1 MINNGY
7 YGRHANGEKPPL
19 VGLEITMEETLLAVL
34 AGVLIVS
41 GGAAV
46 VTSLVGMSVVLYRRF
61 KASSELAAVPRESG
75 SSE

>member
-1 MINNGY
+1 
-7 YGRHANGEKPPL
+7 
-19 VGLEITMEETLLAVL
+19 MEETLLAVL

-61 KASSELAAVPRESG
+61 KASSELAAVPGESG